1 MCCSTPWRAR
11 SAGLLIALG
20 ALLGSHTVLH
30 AQGGVA
36 AAAVQQA
43 ANPAHPELPGSRL
56 QGEATFR
63 YFGFRVYNVR
73 LWTRPGFRPELL
85 AEQPLML
92 ELHYLRKLNGRAI
105 AERSLQE
112 MQRAGPIPEAQAQR
126 WLARMTS
133 LFPDIQDG
141 DKLTGQHLPGV
152 GARFWFNGRA
162 VGQIDEPE
170 FSRLFFGIWLA
181 PTTSEPEL
189 RQALLGQSE
198 GNTRP

>member
-1 MCCSTPWRAR
+1 
-11 SAGLLIALG
+11 
-20 ALLGSHTVLH
+20 
-30 AQGGVA
+30 
-36 AAAVQQA
+36 
-43 ANPAHPELPGSRL
+43 
-56 QGEATFR
+56 
-63 YFGFRVYNVR
+63 
-73 LWTRPGFRPELL
+73 
-85 AEQPLML
+85 ML
-92 ELHYLRKLNGRAI
+92 ELPYLRKLNGRAI

-133 LFPDIQDG
+133 IFPDIQDG

-189 RQALLGQSE
+189 RQALLGQTE